1 MATIKLGSTKAM
13 NALIT
18 YAENEEKAEEK
29 SGLNCDVDYVKEQ
42 MKTTRLLFG
51 KDNGRQGYHVIQSF
65 DPEDEIT
72 PEQANNIGQALAEKV
87 APGHEVAIYTHT
99 DQNHLH
105 NHICINSVNMETGKK
120 FVNDR
125 QKLYDIRTQS
135 DDLCQQHELS
145 IIQNKKAGL
154 RYTQAEQSLLQKGQ
168 KSWKDEI
175 RTAIEVSQ
183 ATNYQ
188 QLSTEL
194 QQNGIE
200 IERIT
205 HKTITYRHLEEDKKV
220 RGSQL
225 GDDFDKGG
233 LEIGFRRKVK
243 EQAQQKER
251 ERTQPIQPKQS
262 EEREEAWAEFART
275 TSAIEQ
281 NRKRRER
288 EELER
293 ERETRRIEEAY
304 RISREERLRE
314 EREKQK
320 THKQSRGFDLEL

>member
-65 DPEDEIT
+65 DPEDDVT
-72 PEQANNIGQALAEKV
+72 PEQANGIGQALAEKV

-99 DQNHLH
+99 DQDHLH

-120 FVNDR
+120 FVNDQ
-125 QKLYDIRTQS
+125 QKLYEIRTQS
-135 DDLCQQHELS
+135 DELCQQYELS
-145 IIQNKKAGL
+145 IVLDKKAEL
-154 RYTQAEQSLLQKGQ
+154 RYTQAEQSLLQKSQ

-188 QLSTEL
+188 QLGTEL

-220 RGSQL
+220 RGSKL

-243 EQAQQKER
+243 EQA
-251 ERTQPIQPKQS
+251 
-262 EEREEAWAEFART
+262 WAEFART

-281 NRKRRER
+281 DRKRRER

-293 ERETRRIEEAY
+293 ERKTRRIEEAH
-304 RISREERLRE
+304 RIAREDRLRE
-314 EREKQK
+314 EREKQQ
-320 THKQSRGFDLEL
+320 THKRSRGFDLEL

>member
-18 YAENEEKAEEK
+18 YAENEEKAEAK

-65 DPEDEIT
+65 NPEDDVT
-72 PEQANNIGQALAEKV
+72 PEQANNIGRTLAEQV

-125 QKLYDIRTQS
+125 QKLYEIRTQS
-135 DDLCQQHELS
+135 DNLCQQHELS
-145 IIQNKKAGL
+145 IVKEKKAGI
-154 RYTQAEQSLLQKGQ
+154 RYTQAEKSLIEKDQT
-168 KSWKDEI
+168 SWKDEI
-175 RTAIEVSQ
+175 RSAIEHSK
-183 ATNYQ
+183 ATNYG
-188 QLSTEL
+188 QLSTDL

-205 HKTITYRHLEEDKKV
+205 YKTITYRHRGEDKKV
-220 RGSQL
+220 RGSKL
-225 GDDFDKGG
+225 GEDYDKGG
-233 LEIGFRRKVK
+233 LESGFERRI
-243 EQAQQKER
+243 KER
-251 ERTQPIQPKQS
+251 EHERDPKETQPNRSATQADWQQFAERTQQLEQQRAR
-262 EEREEAWAEFART
+262 ERAESARLAHEK
-275 TSAIEQ
+275 SRAARIE
-281 NRKRRER
+281 RER
-288 EELER
+288 EEQAQRRSKER
-293 ERETRRIEEAY
+293 T
-304 RISREERLRE
+304 
-314 EREKQK
+314 
-320 THKQSRGFDLEL
+320 RGFDLDL

>member
-87 APGHEVAIYTHT
+87 APDHEVAIYTHT
-99 DQNHLH
+99 DQRHIH

-125 QKLYDIRTQS
+125 QKLYDIRTQN
-135 DDLCQQHELS
+135 DELCEQHELS
-145 IIQNKKAGL
+145 IVQDKKAGL

-183 ATNYQ
+183 AINYQ
-188 QLSTEL
+188 QLGTEL

-205 HKTITYRHLEEDKKV
+205 HKTITYRHLSEDKKV
-220 RGSQL
+220 RGSKL
-225 GDDFDKGG
+225 GEDYDKGG
-233 LEIGFRRKVK
+233 IEIGFERRI
-243 EQAQQKER
+243 KER
-251 ERTQPIQPKQS
+251 EHERSQKQTQPNRSATQADWRRFEARTQQL
-262 EEREEAWAEFART
+262 
-275 TSAIEQ
+275 EQ
-281 NRKRRER
+281 QQRARER
-288 EELER
+288 AEAARLADEKSREIREQR
-293 ERETRRIEEAY
+293 ERAEQQKRKTK
-304 RISREERLRE
+304 ERT
-314 EREKQK
+314 K
-320 THKQSRGFDLEL
+320 GFDLDL